1 MVICDCHTHNGCFH
15 PIYGGLAQLVEH
27 FFCKERVR
35 GSIPLAS
42 TGCHYMWRSA
52 AVRRQC
58 LHSSVW
64 LERVLAMY
72 EVVGSNPTH
81 GQCFYERFSL
91 LFSFKIYTLALV
103 LKHVQMYNKYK
114 NKTILTLFCIL
125 KLKF

>member
-15 PIYGGLAQLVEH
+15 PIYGGLAQSVEH

-42 TGCHYMWRSA
+42 TGCHYVWRSA

-64 LERVLAMY
+64 SERVLAMY
-72 EVVGSNPTH
+72 EAVGSNPT
-81 GQCFYERFSL
+81 GDS
-91 LFSFKIYTLALV
+91 SAALSV
-103 LKHVQMYNKYK
+103 AVRVAPHFLCSMTRCGAAGVCCHKRATMV
-114 NKTILTLFCIL
+114 
-125 KLKF
+125 